1 MDKLKVTADLWWAK
15 LAEENAFG
23 ADELGIEADVVV
35 TYQLVEGLS
44 LDIVG
49 AYLFAGDAVSADG
62 KNDNNPYEFGTRL
75 SLAF

>member
-1 MDKLKVTADLWWAK
+1 MDKLKIAADVWWAR
-15 LAEENAFG
+15 LREENAFN
-23 ADELGIEADVVV
+23 EKKLGIETDLVV

-62 KNDNNPYEFGTRL
+62 KNENNPYEFGTRL
-75 SLAF
+75 SLSF